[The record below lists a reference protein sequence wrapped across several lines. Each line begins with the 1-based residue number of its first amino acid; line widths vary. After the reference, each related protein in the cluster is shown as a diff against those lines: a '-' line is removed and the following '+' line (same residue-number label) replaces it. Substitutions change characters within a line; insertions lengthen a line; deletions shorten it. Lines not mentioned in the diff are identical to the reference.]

1 MDQTLYA
8 RRTYRVQVAD
18 TLLQETRIKSGVPQG
33 SVIGPLLFLL
43 IVNQLPS
50 VINVTTL
57 PFADD
62 FKMVSPRSHS
72 DLLQDSLY
80 NFGNL
85 SVNWGLPINPIK

>member
-18 TLLQETRIKSGVPQG
+18 ALAQETRIKSGVPQG

-43 IVNQLPS
+43 IVNDLPS

-57 PFADD
+57 FFADD
-62 FKMVSPRSHS
+62 VEIISPRS
-72 DLLQDSLY
+72 
-80 NFGNL
+80 
-85 SVNWGLPINPIK
+85 